1 MMKKFSLVIL
11 SIIVVVLVVFCGC
24 SVDEGQNSQ
33 ATTASQSSTDVTV
46 TSAVDNKE
54 ATEATQYIPEHTD
67 ENELEIM
74 TVPNIPVKQE
84 STPSQST
91 TEASTADGG
100 DFIQSETKIELPFVP
115 VQ

>member
-1 MMKKFSLVIL
+1 MMKKISLAILLITVIAL
-11 SIIVVVLVVFCGC
+11 VVLCGC
-24 SVDEGQNSQ
+24 SRDAEDIPEPTAVSQ
-33 ATTASQSSTDVTV
+33 YSTDVTV

-67 ENELEIM
+67 ENELEIL

-84 STPSQST
+84 STPSHST
-91 TEASTADGG
+91 TESSTADGG
-100 DFIQSETKIELPFVP
+100 NFIQSETKIELPFVP